1 MNRGNRKLFG
11 VTEYYPVYRH
21 KVSRNH
27 VICNQ
32 TGEQLIFRIPGRLKV
47 VECNQSRTMF
57 VVFYQRHVLS
67 AELASYPRRL
77 FGFSKREAVRFKDE
91 KCGVG
96 LTVSAAL

>member
-1 MNRGNRKLFG
+1 
-11 VTEYYPVYRH
+11 
-21 KVSRNH
+21 
-27 VICNQ
+27 
-32 TGEQLIFRIPGRLKV
+32 
-47 VECNQSRTMF
+47 MF

-77 FGFSKREAVRFKDE
+77 FGFPKREAVRFKDE